1 MKIDDQLITFP
12 FKDERW
18 ASKFLVGGLLSL
30 CGFLIPLTFIPL
42 SGYMVRVMR
51 RTESEGVLS
60 LPAWD
65 DWGDLILSGLKAWLV
80 TIVYSLPLWVTM
92 FCGYGAMVAGGLIA
106 PFGAAEESVLPVIG
120 GVALVLMGLAAFGVG
135 MILAFPVMFLAPI
148 ALVRMVADDS
158 LNSAFQF
165 GEVWRE
171 LKTGFKEYIVAFL
184 VYLALSMG
192 ASMVATLLFYTICL
206 TCLAPFA
213 MAAAVVYAMVM
224 EGALFGLAY
233 RETRALAGGGPE
245 QVEAAG

>member
-18 ASKFLVGGLLSL
+18 ANKFLVGGLLSL

-42 SGYMVRVMR
+42 SGYMVRTMR
-51 RTESEGVLS
+51 RTQSEGVLS
-60 LPAWD
+60 LPDWD
-65 DWGDLILSGLKAWLV
+65 DWGDLIVSGLKAWLV
-80 TIVYSLPLWVTM
+80 MAAYSIPLWVFM
-92 FCGYGAMVAGGLIA
+92 FCGYGAMMAGGIIA
-106 PFGAAEESVLPVIG
+106 PFGASEESAPAVVG
-120 GVALVLMGLAAFGVG
+120 GVALALMGLAAFGVG
-135 MILAFPVMFLAPI
+135 MILAFPVQFVSPI

-171 LKTGFKEYIVAFL
+171 LKTGFKEYILAFL

-192 ASMVATLLFYTICL
+192 ASLVATLLFYTVCL

-213 MAAAVVYAMVM
+213 LAVAVVYAMVM
-224 EGALFGLAY
+224 QGTLYGLAY
-233 RETRALAGGGPE
+233 RETRALAGGESG